1 MSNSY
6 SDTILEGQ
14 RAYNVGDKRH
24 QDNPYAWHSVSYYA
38 WDCGWTQAQRE
49 ANPRPSDVD
58 LELEASL
65 VAYGESVQ
73 R

>member
-1 MSNSY
+1 MTNAY
-6 SDTILEGQ
+6 SETMALGQ
-14 RAYNVGDKRH
+14 EAYTDQASRH
-24 QDNPYAWHSVSYYA
+24 DNPYIFHTTPWYA

-49 ANPRPSDVD
+49 ANPRPNDAD
-58 LELEASL
+58 LELEAAL

>member
-1 MSNSY
+1 MSRYAETLAMGKIAHDQGESRY
-6 SDTILEGQ
+6 T
-14 RAYNVGDKRH
+14 
-24 QDNPYAWHSVSYYA
+24 NPYISHTTAWYA

-65 VAYGESVQ
+65 VAWQDSVS